1 MGLFHKLFGLPTK
14 CPACGHDGA
23 RESFSGTQCVSPEC
37 IHYDGAYAQEAVR
50 GGIVHWS
57 VLPPVTFDSPI
68 DVEYVNAQDESKTFT
83 ADRTSFRVRG
93 RHLSVRV
100 APSGRR
106 IALLLDRSQNL
117 DQRRPAIPSGDGTGG
132 PTPREAYVINFH
144 RRRGSTSPL
153 YQSLCAKYPE
163 FAE

>member
-68 DVEYVNAQDESKTFT
+68 DVEYVNAQDEPKTFT

-93 RHLSVRV
+93 RHLSARV

-106 IALLLDRSQNL
+106 ISLLLDRIQNL
-117 DQRRPAIPSGDGTGG
+117 DQLRPAIPSADGTDG
-132 PTPREAYVINFH
+132 PTPHEAYVINFH
-144 RRRGSTSPL
+144 RRRHTTSTL
-153 YQSLCAKYPE
+153 HESLCARYPD